1 MGWFSSLAAKVCSAV
16 KRVKDAVVDTGKKL
30 ADGCAKVYSKFTG
43 KEKFEQAKK
52 LYDELR
58 IKMDRAKQNYKA
70 FVEKTTSEIDTE
82 VNYINEA
89 KRSLNN
95 EHFTRF
101 LRIASRIASWEI
113 IIKELPDRFQYES
126 LQADDIKARDEL
138 FLIDFDKN
146 PVKSN
151 LKALVSL
158 GFWSRKKATETLHKV
173 QEQEKVFEL
182 ESRKLETEKT
192 RLTAVLASLKNVS
205 IYFRDLTKVYEGV
218 LDELE
223 YTVAM
228 VANATQLVNPTFKG
242 RKVDCYLFPNEH
254 LLCLM
259 AADKMTRI
267 LFEMTTLRYVSQE
280 GELIEGDKGE
290 LKAKVDSFREITEQL
305 AA

>member
-1 MGWFSSLAAKVCSAV
+1 VFDKV
-16 KRVKDAVVDTGKKL
+16 
-30 ADGCAKVYSKFTG
+30 DGVYQT
-43 KEKFEQAKK
+43 
-52 LYDELR
+52 
-58 IKMDRAKQNYKA
+58 
-70 FVEKTTSEIDTE
+70 FVEKTTSEIDSE
-82 VNYINEA
+82 VSFINEA

-95 EHFTRF
+95 EHFSRF
-101 LRIASRIASWEI
+101 VRISSRIASWEV
-113 IIKELPDRFQYES
+113 IIKELPDRFHYES
-126 LQADDIKARDEL
+126 LQTDDIKARDEL

-151 LKALVSL
+151 LIAVFTL
-158 GFWSRKKATETLHKV
+158 GFWSRKKATETLDKV
-173 QEQEKVFEL
+173 KEQEKVFEL
-182 ESRKLETEKT
+182 ESTKLETEKT

-205 IYFRDLTKVYEGV
+205 LYFRELTKVYEGV

-228 VANATQLVNPTFKG
+228 VANATQLVNPTFKDH
-242 RKVDCYLFPNEH
+242 KVDCYLFPNEH

-280 GELIEGDKGE
+280 GELIEGDK
-290 LKAKVDSFREITEQL
+290 KALEVKVDNFQAISEQL